1 MPTAWIEF
9 MFDNI
14 SDKYVRGGVAVW
26 YIHMVWV
33 WYGYGMVCTVM
44 YRGTNKKKKIYIL
57 YRYVIIIRGYRT
69 GIENKWVVYT
79 YIFLYFFFFFCCVL
93 LYSMLILYYTY
104 VTYPMAYPFSFF
116 FFLVVALGG
125 VPGDWSRQIIME
137 AMLWHFIVWYVCRQ
151 TVKR

>member
-1 MPTAWIEF
+1 MVYTI
-9 MFDNI
+9 
-14 SDKYVRGGVAVW
+14 YV
-26 YIHMVWV
+26 VWV

-44 YRGTNKKKKIYIL
+44 YRGTNKKKKIYIT
-57 YRYVIIIRGYRT
+57 YRYIIIIRGYRT

-79 YIFLYFFFFFCCVL
+79 YIFLYFFFFAFSVVCYFIQCWFCIIHMLPILWHTHSVL
-93 LYSMLILYYTY
+93 
-104 VTYPMAYPFSFF
+104 F